1 MAKSTSR
8 RAVQSAIKVKTAVT
22 LTPECFKRL
31 GACCLSEG
39 LSQSEVVERL
49 INERLAGYIVAV
61 RGSRL
66 VDSRVNLTDRLD
78 QVAEINPAA

>member
-8 RAVQSAIKVKTAVT
+8 RAVQSAAKVKTAVT

-49 INERLAGYIVAV
+49 INERLAGYVVSI
-61 RGSRL
+61 RGSRI
-66 VDSRVNLTDRLD
+66 VDARVNLTDR
-78 QVAEINPAA
+78 QEATESVNPAA